1 MFSDSLHDRL
11 RAALPRLRATWWL
24 IAANLA
30 IFAAMLLNGAGLWHS
45 PNGVQLAWGANF
57 GPATQ
62 DGEWWRLVTA
72 MFLHFGVVHLGL
84 NMWALWDGGQ
94 WVERM
99 FGSRRFVLIYFAA
112 GLAGNLLSLVTH
124 VGRAV
129 SGGASGAIFG
139 IYGALL
145 GYLWLERDNIQV
157 REFRW
162 LFWGALGFS
171 GATIFFGLIVP
182 GIDNSAHIGGFVT
195 GALMAGC
202 LHATPGG
209 GKRRWLSVLAL
220 SGALGVLIMKIPP
233 PAYRWGDE
241 KRVRQ
246 EIGEFLRDDQAI
258 TKEWLN
264 LMRDGEAGKLSF
276 DQLAERIESG
286 VTDRYEK
293 SFEELSSLPQN
304 HLLPSQP
311 TLAQLREYA
320 AQRRDASRD
329 LAEGLRKRDKRKIRK
344 ALEDA
349 GKAAR

>member
-1 MFSDSLHDRL
+1 M
-11 RAALPRLRATWWL
+11 PRLRATWWL
-24 IAANLA
+24 IAANFA
-30 IFAAMLLNGAGLWHS
+30 IFAAMLFNGAGLWHS

-62 DGEWWRLVTA
+62 DGEWWRLASA

-99 FGSRRFVLIYFAA
+99 FGTRRFVLIYFVA
-112 GLAGNLLSLVTH
+112 GLAGNLFSLVTH
-124 VGRAV
+124 LGRTV

-145 GYLWLERDNIQV
+145 VYLWLERRSIQV

-162 LFWGALGFS
+162 LFWGALGFT
-171 GATIFFGLIVP
+171 GATVVFGLLAT
-182 GIDNSAHIGGFVT
+182 GIDNSAHIGGFVS
-195 GALMAGC
+195 GALIASL

-209 GKRRWLSVLAL
+209 TGWRRLSAL
-220 SGALGVLIMKIPP
+220 LMGGALLAMFVNIPP

-258 TKEWLN
+258 TREWLS
-264 LMRDGEAGKLSF
+264 LMREGEAGRLSF
-276 DQLAERIESG
+276 DQLAERIENS
-286 VTDRYEK
+286 VTERYEK
-293 SFEELSSLPQN
+293 SFEELSALPQDE
-304 HLLPSQP
+304 LLPSRP
-311 TLAQLREYA
+311 TLEQLREYA
-320 AQRRDASRD
+320 AQRRDASRE
-329 LAEGLRKRDKRKIRK
+329 LADGLRQRDRKKIRK

-349 GKAAR
+349 KAQPR